1 MTKMAPHL
9 AEPTPRLPPTPQRA
23 SPKAPGDGLLPRAA
37 SKDRTPINAAQA
49 RSRLRDRTMRVFS
62 SPRWRQLHA
71 RSRVE
76 QKAASRAAPPPLP
89 QQARCDRAA
98 SRRSRGPRPARAS
111 LAILYRPR
119 RTKAWN
125 AESPLRKSGGCLWA
139 NEQPRANAWRA
150 NDGSRRHEGR
160 WTRKQRRVVR
170 RCRVLGATRRRVGGG
185 AVVAGAWAAVAL
197 VAAVAL
203 LRPRAQ
209 PGKREELFGGLEG
222 FFAESASQRSPV
234 RRSPSRSTSTARR

>member
-1 MTKMAPHL
+1 MNAGRGADRDEDAPHL

-49 RSRLRDRTMRVFS
+49 RSRLRGRTMRVFP

-160 WTRKQRRVVR
+160 
-170 RCRVLGATRRRVGGG
+170 LDAGARGGSYVGAGSWALLVGG
-185 AVVAGAWAAVAL
+185 WAAAL
-197 VAAVAL
+197 WSLARGRRSRSSL
-203 LRPRAQ
+203 PSHCCDRGRSRA
-209 PGKREELFGGLEG
+209 
-222 FFAESASQRSPV
+222 SARSCSAGS
-234 RRSPSRSTSTARR
+234 RASSPSRHPSGRR